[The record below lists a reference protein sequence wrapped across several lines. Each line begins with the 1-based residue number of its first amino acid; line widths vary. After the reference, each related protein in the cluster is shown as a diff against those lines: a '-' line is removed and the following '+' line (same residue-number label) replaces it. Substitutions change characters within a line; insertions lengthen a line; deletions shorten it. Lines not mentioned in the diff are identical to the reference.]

1 MPIRSVAPNGRLIL
15 QLLTYNIT
23 RTSFLF
29 KMYGICCLNTDDQST
44 QSSKSP
50 DEDSQKPSDNIPD
63 MTDSINNT
71 VARPY
76 MPQIFQWP
84 PPLPTHPPHHT
95 IPPLPTHPASPGYPT
110 FPPTAWPPTQKPI
123 NQKPITQKPTTP
135 RPIYQPPTSVP
146 IYKPTTSKP
155 TPPKPADDTPFYG
168 GCGTKNGYQ
177 DQGKIVG
184 GHEADPNE
192 WPWIAGLF
200 NSGKQF
206 CGGSL
211 IDNIHILS
219 AAHCV
224 AQ

>member
-1 MPIRSVAPNGRLIL
+1 MFGTCCINIGDQTQQGNGPTTTGNSNNSPNST
-15 QLLTYNIT
+15 LTKN
-23 RTSFLF
+23 TS
-29 KMYGICCLNTDDQST
+29 
-44 QSSKSP
+44 
-50 DEDSQKPSDNIPD
+50 
-63 MTDSINNT
+63 

-76 MPQIFQWP
+76 IPQLLNWP

-95 IPPLPTHPASPGYPT
+95 IPPLPTHPPSPGYPT
-110 FPPTAWPPTQKPI
+110 LPPSAWPPTQKPI
-123 NQKPITQKPTTP
+123 TQF
-135 RPIYQPPTSVP
+135 PIYQPTQIP
-146 IYKPTTSKP
+146 INKPITVKPVTVRP
-155 TPPKPADDTPFYG
+155 TPAPAKPIADTPVAAYG
-168 GCGTKNGYQ
+168 SCGAKNGHQ

-184 GHEADPNE
+184 GHEAEPNE

-200 NSGKQF
+200 NAGRQF